1 MLIRIFVSAV
11 AVMALSAGLCAQQ
24 EPQVQGFVHETSETS
39 DYVAPS
45 DPLVAEK
52 LDMWQDLKFGVLFH
66 WGLYSVP
73 GIVESWSICSED
85 EDWIHRNEN
94 MSYED
99 YKRWYWGL
107 KDSFDPVDFAPEQWA
122 HVMKDAGMKYMIFT
136 TKHHDGFCMFD
147 SDYTDFTI
155 ADGPFADDPRSDVA
169 LHVFDAFRK
178 EGFMTGFYFSKPDWH
193 CKWYWNPYFA
203 TPRRIQNYN
212 IEKHPD
218 WWRNYVEFTQNQL
231 RELMTRYGRCDIL
244 WLDGGWVSGEEIG
257 LDSILEYA
265 RGRYPGMISVDRLMR
280 GRNENY
286 LTPERG
292 VPETPPGCP
301 WESCIPLSND
311 WGWVPGAAYKSA
323 MTVVNMLCEIT
334 AKGGSLLLGVGP
346 TPQGLIED
354 AVVERLSEV
363 GQWLRTNGEAI
374 YGTRPVSHYH
384 DGNVWFTG
392 SKDGS
397 TMYAIYTLPDG
408 EELPETIEWSGNV
421 PSGRMNLLSDGKPVK
436 YSVSSGTVHV
446 RVPSGLEDGTFAVKF
461 TCRPR

>member
-1 MLIRIFVSAV
+1 
-11 AVMALSAGLCAQQ
+11 
-24 EPQVQGFVHETSETS
+24 
-39 DYVAPS
+39 
-45 DPLVAEK
+45 
-52 LDMWQDLKFGVLFH
+52 
-66 WGLYSVP
+66 
-73 GIVESWSICSED
+73 
-85 EDWIHRNEN
+85 
-94 MSYED
+94 
-99 YKRWYWGL
+99 
-107 KDSFDPVDFAPEQWA
+107 
-122 HVMKDAGMKYMIFT
+122 
-136 TKHHDGFCMFD
+136 MFD

-155 ADGPFADDPRSDVA
+155 ADGPFAGDPRSDVA

-292 VPETPPGCP
+292 VPET
-301 WESCIPLSND
+301 
-311 WGWVPGAAYKSA
+311 
-323 MTVVNMLCEIT
+323 
-334 AKGGSLLLGVGP
+334 
-346 TPQGLIED
+346 
-354 AVVERLSEV
+354 
-363 GQWLRTNGEAI
+363 
-374 YGTRPVSHYH
+374 
-384 DGNVWFTG
+384 
-392 SKDGS
+392 
-397 TMYAIYTLPDG
+397 
-408 EELPETIEWSGNV
+408 IEWSGNV
-421 PSGRMNLLSDGKPVK
+421 PSG
-436 YSVSSGTVHV
+436 
-446 RVPSGLEDGTFAVKF
+446 LEDCTFAVKF

>member
-1 MLIRIFVSAV
+1 M
-11 AVMALSAGLCAQQ
+11 
-24 EPQVQGFVHETSETS
+24 
-39 DYVAPS
+39 
-45 DPLVAEK
+45 
-52 LDMWQDLKFGVLFH
+52 LFH

-244 WLDGGWVSGEEIG
+244 WLD
-257 LDSILEYA
+257 
-265 RGRYPGMISVDRLMR
+265 
-280 GRNENY
+280 
-286 LTPERG
+286 
-292 VPETPPGCP
+292 
-301 WESCIPLSND
+301 

-421 PSGRMNLLSDGKPVK
+421 PSGRMTLLSDGKPVK